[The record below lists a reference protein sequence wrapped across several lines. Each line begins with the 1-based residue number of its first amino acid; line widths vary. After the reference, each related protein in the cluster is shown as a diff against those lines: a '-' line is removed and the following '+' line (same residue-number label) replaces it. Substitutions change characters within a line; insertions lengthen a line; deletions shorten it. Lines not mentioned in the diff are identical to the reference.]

1 MPMKTTKIRAGEYS
15 FKNDQGFEGLILAQ
29 PEGGWSVFDPNAG
42 FELPSGGKSGDTM
55 DFFMTKG
62 EAVGF
67 ASGIAADGSTRSR
80 V

>member
-1 MPMKTTKIRAGEYS
+1 MKTKRIRAGEYT
-15 FKNDQGFEGLILAQ
+15 FKNDQGFEGSILAQ
-29 PEGGWSVFDPNAG
+29 PDGGWTVWNPNAG
-42 FELPSGGKSGDTM
+42 FITSTGERSGDTM

-67 ASGIAADGSTRSR
+67 ASKVRADGTTNSR

>member
-1 MPMKTTKIRAGEYS
+1 MKTKRIRAGEYT
-15 FKNDQGFEGLILAQ
+15 FKNDQGFEGLILSQ
-29 PEGGWSVFDPNAG
+29 PEGGWSVFNPNAG
-42 FELPSGGKSGDTM
+42 HISSLDGKPVGDTM

-67 ASGIAADGSTRSR
+67 ASGITADGSTLSR

>member
-1 MPMKTTKIRAGEYS
+1 MKTTKIRAGEYS

-29 PEGGWSVFDPNAG
+29 PEGGWSVYDPNAG
-42 FELPSGGKSGDTM
+42 HISSSDGKPVGNTM

-67 ASGIAADGSTRSR
+67 ASGIATDGSTLSR

>member
-1 MPMKTTKIRAGEYS
+1 MKTTRIRAGEYT
-15 FKNDQGFEGLILAQ
+15 FKNEQGFEGEILAQ
-29 PEGGWSVFDPNAG
+29 PEGGWSVFNPNAG
-42 FELPSGGKSGDTM
+42 FKMHNGEMSGDSM